1 MELFLELVFTVA
13 ISLFFSFLLAKFL
26 SGSSSFRS
34 AYTDDLVSGE
44 RKFQAKLK
52 RKGFECERRTGFV
65 KKVVKVADLGESRQE
80 KLVPEE
86 ILKDGC
92 GSCDDVKIDE
102 NKVLREVEVE
112 IVEEIDDGVCECEEN
127 LAVGS
132 VESEKIANFETDL
145 TKDDV
150 LESEKD
156 LTKDEILESEKALTK
171 DEVLKGENLTEE
183 ADDGRGCLSECEEI
197 VVNKIG
203 ENEKITEIETEFN
216 KHEDGVAK
224 SGETEIL
231 KGESDNEIIEA
242 DQDGVKEVLFDEED
256 DWEGIETTE
265 LERLFGVAVAFV
277 GNKSNADRIS
287 RLGSDVKLQLYGLH
301 KIATEGPC
309 HEPQPMALKVSARA
323 NWNAW
328 KQLGDMD
335 PEVAME
341 QYVTVLLRSIPG
353 CNQDEVSGDSKHIF
367 VDADACRKLA
377 SDLNTWKKNQLAAV
391 DERIKDELIPCHEGL
406 DVNGSSVE
414 SP

>member
-1 MELFLELVFTVA
+1 MELFLELGLL
-13 ISLFFSFLLAKFL
+13 LFVRL
-26 SGSSSFRS
+26 
-34 AYTDDLVSGE
+34 YTDDLVSGE

-65 KKVVKVADLGESRQE
+65 EKVVKVADLGESRQE

-112 IVEEIDDGVCECEEN
+112 IVEEIADGVCECEEN

-132 VESEKIANFETDL
+132 VESEKIANFETDS

-156 LTKDEILESEKALTK
+156 LTKDE
-171 DEVLKGENLTEE
+171 VLKGENLTEE
-183 ADDGRGCLSECEEI
+183 GDDGRGCLSECEEI
-197 VVNKIG
+197 VVNKTG
-203 ENEKITEIETEFN
+203 EGEKITEIETEFN

-224 SGETEIL
+224 SGEIEIL

-256 DWEGIETTE
+256 DWEGIERTE

-287 RLGSDVKLQLYGLH
+287 RLGSDVKMQLYGLH
-301 KIATEGPC
+301 KIAT
-309 HEPQPMALKVSARA
+309 
-323 NWNAW
+323 
-328 KQLGDMD
+328 
-335 PEVAME
+335 
-341 QYVTVLLRSIPG
+341 
-353 CNQDEVSGDSKHIF
+353 
-367 VDADACRKLA
+367 
-377 SDLNTWKKNQLAAV
+377 
-391 DERIKDELIPCHEGL
+391 
-406 DVNGSSVE
+406 
-414 SP
+414 